1 MGCIESKNFD
11 KKRNYKHKKVSKNH
25 QFEIYAAIMSS
36 KIEKVTDLITKC
48 FDVSYKMP
56 NFMGRTALHV
66 AAEYGNIN
74 MIIVLLDNGADVNA
88 LDFYNCPPIFL
99 AMKKGYLKAVYFM
112 IEAGANVDIVTNHNL
127 SFHDFIC
134 DSKKKESLLLL
145 KSINY
150 KKSRVSNLQLRY

>member
-11 KKRNYKHKKVSKNH
+11 QKRSSKSKKNSKNH

-36 KIEKVTDLITKC
+36 KIDKVDELISKC

-66 AAEYGNIN
+66 AAEYGNIKI
-74 MIIVLLDNGADVNA
+74 MVTLLENGADINA

-99 AMKKGYLKAVYFM
+99 AMKKGYLKAVDFM
-112 IEAGANVDIVTNHNL
+112 IEAGANVNIVTKYNL

-134 DSKKKESLLLL
+134 NAKKKESLILL
-145 KSINY
+145 KNINY
-150 KKSRVSNLQLRY
+150 RKSRVSNLQFRY